1 MGLKNIFKKN
11 KKKCS
16 KSSTVGSRHNMTPS
30 PLSPEVFY
38 ASRGPSTTGG
48 YGSPGASSRGATG
61 GYGSPGASSSGTT
74 GGYGSPGA
82 SSRGT
87 TGGYGSPGGSS
98 RGATGG
104 YGSPGASSRGTTGG
118 YGSPGGSSRGTTGG
132 YGSPLASSSGATG
145 GYGSPLASSSG
156 ATGGYGS
163 PLASSRGA
171 TGGYGSPLAS
181 PKKKSSEIFGCSD
194 VPIIYSDNPYSNGR
208 QSPGLP
214 MDTNSRNS
222 YPDPDYPGAESTVMS
237 VNSCS
242 ENGGHTKGSFY
253 DDTTIYPVPLNNKGR
268 RAGYSPSSPPPTVIM
283 KSRGSS
289 PSPSPSQR
297 QDRSPSP
304 SQRQDRSPSPS
315 QRQDR
320 SPSPSSSQPTKPS
333 SPSVSPL
340 QTHIPASSFF
350 SGNGNNNESTR
361 KRVSRHGV
369 KLPVTSNG
377 IIEARKNLKARR
389 SDSSSSN
396 GSSNGSLYDTR
407 F

>member
-38 ASRGPSTTGG
+38 ASRGPATTGG

-61 GYGSPGASSSGTT
+61 GYGSPGASSSGATGGYGSPLASSRGAT
-74 GGYGSPGA
+74 GGYGSPGS
-82 SSRGT
+82 SSRGA

-104 YGSPGASSRGTTGG
+104 YGSPGGSSRGTTGG
-118 YGSPGGSSRGTTGG
+118 YGSPGG
-132 YGSPLASSSGATG
+132 
-145 GYGSPLASSSG
+145 
-156 ATGGYGS
+156 
-163 PLASSRGA
+163 SSRGA

-242 ENGGHTKGSFY
+242 ENGGHTKGSSY
-253 DDTTIYPVPLNNKGR
+253 DDTTIYPVPLNNNGR

-289 PSPSPSQR
+289 P
-297 QDRSPSP
+297 
-304 SQRQDRSPSPS
+304 SPSPS

-377 IIEARKNLKARR
+377 ILEARKNLKARR

-396 GSSNGSLYDTR
+396 GSLYDTR